1 MDWVES
7 TVGMSTPGTVSNL
20 TYIDLQQHEATGGHT
35 LRHHVHPTNAMLRQR
50 LASNPQI
57 PGVSKFTD
65 HSTAERIVNMALQ
78 ANLAQFNA
86 WLASVQARTRF
97 DYDAGVAIGIGFRQV
112 LPPYIT
118 GPSPLTRVRLVV
130 NKTWSTAS
138 TPFLV
143 LTAFPIV

>member
-1 MDWVES
+1 MPCLS
-7 TVGMSTPGTVSNL
+7 NGLGRNCTVGMSTPGTVSNL

-86 WLASVQARTRF
+86 C
-97 DYDAGVAIGIGFRQV
+97 AGIR
-112 LPPYIT
+112 T
-118 GPSPLTRVRLVV
+118 GPKQVRL
-130 NKTWSTAS
+130 
-138 TPFLV
+138 
-143 LTAFPIV
+143 